1 MLNGVE
7 ADRVK
12 EVEKL
17 TPDGFCCALLE
28 EGKKLL

>member
-7 ADRVK
+7 ADRAK

-17 TPDGFCCALLE
+17 APDGFCCALFQ